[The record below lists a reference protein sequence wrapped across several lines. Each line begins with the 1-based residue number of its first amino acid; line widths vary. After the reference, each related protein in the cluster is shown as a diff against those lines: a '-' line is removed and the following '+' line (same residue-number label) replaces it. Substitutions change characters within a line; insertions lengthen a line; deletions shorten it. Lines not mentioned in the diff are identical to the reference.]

1 MVDIS
6 ERIRQ
11 IKSMVDDGD
20 YFCINRARQYGKT
33 TTLVEL
39 EKLLQMFYIVID
51 LDFQDLGEASFSD
64 EYNFSGAFATAF
76 CEGYFEQMNSEGTD
90 ACSERVHALADAA
103 EQKKMPLLFL
113 FRRIMEICSLSRK
126 PIVLMIDEVDSA
138 ANNQVFLDFLAQLRS
153 LYLKREKGKRVGTF
167 QSVILAG
174 VTDVRHLKA
183 QLRPDAAHKVNS
195 PWNIAA
201 DFNIDMSLSADGI
214 QGMLNEYE
222 ADHHTG
228 MDTAEMAKQLRA
240 YTGGYP
246 YLVSRL
252 CQLMDGQVCR
262 RLGSLTA
269 AWTLQGLDEA
279 IKIVLADGDDTLFGS
294 LMSKLNNSPTLKTQ
308 LREVLMQGRVIAWQ
322 PFDPEQS
329 LLRMYGFIVNNHN
342 TVAISNRIFEMRLY
356 QSFLGESDRNDA
368 FGRDAQMHKSI
379 FINDDHTLN
388 MPLILE
394 HFVTAQR
401 RIHGDSDEKFLEAEG
416 RERFLTYL
424 SPIINGT
431 GTYSIEEQTRDGRR
445 MDVVIHYLGQRYVVE
460 LKIWHG
466 QRYNA
471 DGEQQIIDYLNYFGL
486 STGYMV
492 SFSFNQ
498 KKEPGLKRLALGDKV
513 LFEAT
518 V

>member
-39 EKLLQMFYIVID
+39 EKLLQTFYIVID

-174 VTDVRHLKA
+174 VTDVRHLKDK
-183 QLRPDAAHKVNS
+183 LRPDAAHKVNS

-252 CQLMDGQVCR
+252 CQLMDGEVSQTK
-262 RLGSLTA
+262 GSLSA
-269 AWTLQGLDEA
+269 A
-279 IKIVLADGDDTLFGS
+279 
-294 LMSKLNNSPTLKTQ
+294 
-308 LREVLMQGRVIAWQ
+308 
-322 PFDPEQS
+322 
-329 LLRMYGFIVNNHN
+329 
-342 TVAISNRIFEMRLY
+342 
-356 QSFLGESDRNDA
+356 
-368 FGRDAQMHKSI
+368 
-379 FINDDHTLN
+379 
-388 MPLILE
+388 
-394 HFVTAQR
+394 
-401 RIHGDSDEKFLEAEG
+401 
-416 RERFLTYL
+416 
-424 SPIINGT
+424 
-431 GTYSIEEQTRDGRR
+431 
-445 MDVVIHYLGQRYVVE
+445 
-460 LKIWHG
+460 
-466 QRYNA
+466 
-471 DGEQQIIDYLNYFGL
+471 
-486 STGYMV
+486 
-492 SFSFNQ
+492 
-498 KKEPGLKRLALGDKV
+498 
-513 LFEAT
+513 
-518 V
+518 